1 MEGGIVGGMGCSAD
15 GVLVVSMLIGSC
27 AGLFELG
34 LAGGRGVRFGS
45 KRCEAA
51 VLDYYIGMDCSWSK
65 GQDGLVLA
73 MGFESAMARVELRR
87 QAAADKTYLVAIR
100 STWTSSCSETPR
112 SVQSWTRS
120 DVQMLETRPL
130 AWKAWLGGTKSCV
143 EPSS

>member
-87 QAAADKTYLVAIR
+87 QAAADKTYLAAIR
-100 STWTSSCSETPR
+100 ST
-112 SVQSWTRS
+112 WTRS

>member
-87 QAAADKTYLVAIR
+87 QAAADKTCFAAIR
-100 STWTSSCSETPR
+100 ST
-112 SVQSWTRS
+112 WTRS